1 MIMRENIE
9 ECFNI
14 GPSCDFIERNADGTF
29 IDLS

>member
-14 GPSCDFIERNADGTF
+14 SPGCDFIERNADGAA